1 MFTGGFRRLLT
12 PSTTLRSFGTIAGAI
27 ALVLGVFAP
36 LAAQD
41 GVPQVPVDSV
51 LQLPELRVEIGRL
64 RTGSVPVAEVPFP
77 VQIVAGSN
85 VRGPTGSS
93 VAGALTGSAG
103 LNLTNQTGSPSQADI
118 RLRGFALSPIVGVP
132 QGVSVFVDGVRVNE
146 ADASQVHLS
155 LIPGGAVERIELI
168 RGSVGAFGKN
178 SLAGAL
184 NIVTLRGRERS
195 VELELEGGSFGL
207 LRGAARASESVG
219 GFDGF
224 VTASYDRSN
233 GWRQLSSTEELSLF
247 TKIGGRGE
255 RTDGW
260 LSYSFASHRL
270 EGPGP
275 LPESWLDGGQLPP
288 DITEPLDDRRRLQYT
303 GGSGDRFVPR
313 LHFLSGRVE
322 RRLGDGWTLQASAYG
337 RLADFRQSNDNI
349 TEPNALGLTDI
360 RTLGSTAQVSYEPT
374 DRLIA
379 TVGAEWTRNDVE
391 IEIRELPN
399 QAFPSIIPATTE
411 HLETDENNVGAFGEV
426 WWKAHPTVSLYGS
439 LRFDYVNLPVRDLL
453 DPSGSGRNQFKPFT
467 GGVGISK
474 ALGQAWNAYASYGR
488 GFRAPVI
495 LEVMCADPDDPCQ
508 LPFELGPDPPLKPVV
523 SDTWQAGFRMTAIR
537 SQAEV
542 VAYWSEVRDDI
553 FNVTDLDTPTRGF
566 FTNLDRTRRVGVEAS
581 LSLLPFSSVPLTVR
595 TAMGWTRAT
604 FESEATLSAPFLD
617 DDEASGPADPM
628 GGADPTPPQVE
639 PGDRFPMVPSL
650 TASLGLRYDLSET
663 VFEING
669 GWVGGQFLVGDEG
682 NDATLGKL
690 DGYVLL
696 DVSVERRFGAAVFYL
711 RVTNLL
717 DTNYRT
723 FGILSQNLRG
733 PTGGVER
740 FVTPGH
746 PAALTAGMKIHLQ
759 P

>member
-1 MFTGGFRRLLT
+1 MCTGGSSSLPT
-12 PSTTLRSFGTIAGAI
+12 VTIAI
-27 ALVLGVFAP
+27 ALILGAFAP

-41 GVPQVPVDSV
+41 VAPQVPADSV
-51 LQLPELRVEIGRL
+51 LRLPELRVEIGRL
-64 RTGSVPVAEVPFP
+64 RTGSVPISQVPFP
-77 VQIVAGSN
+77 VQIIGESN
-85 VRGPTGSS
+85 VRGATGSS
-93 VAGALTGSAG
+93 VANALTGSAG
-103 LNLTNQTGSPSQADI
+103 LTLTNQTGSPSQADI

-155 LIPGGAVERIELI
+155 LIPGGAVDHIEVI
-168 RGSVGAFGKN
+168 RGSVGVFGRN

-184 NIVTLRGRERS
+184 NIVTLRGVERS
-195 VELELEGGSFGL
+195 VEMELEGGSFGL
-207 LRGAARASESVG
+207 WRGTARASESIG
-219 GFDGF
+219 RFDGF
-224 VTASYDRSN
+224 VTASYNRSN
-233 GWRQLSSTEELSLF
+233 GWRELSSTEEFSF
-247 TKIGGRGE
+247 FAKVGGRGE

-260 LSYSFASHRL
+260 LSYSFAYNRL

-275 LPESWLDGGQLPP
+275 LPESWLDGGPLPP
-288 DITEPLDDRRRLQYT
+288 DIIDPPDDRRKLQYT

-313 LHFLSGRVE
+313 LHFLNGRVE
-322 RRLGDGWTLQASAYG
+322 RRLSDGWTLQAGAHG

-360 RTLGSTAQVSYEPT
+360 RTLGATAQVSYEPT

-379 TVGAEWTRNDVE
+379 TAGAEWTRNDVE

-411 HLETDENNVGAFGEV
+411 HLETEENNIGAFGEV
-426 WWKAHPTVSLYGS
+426 WWNARPGVSLYGS
-439 LRFDYVNLPVRDLL
+439 FRFDYVNLPVRDLL
-453 DPSGSGRNQFKPFT
+453 DPSGSGRNQFKQFT

-474 ALGQAWNAYASYGR
+474 SLNRAWNVFASYGR

-508 LPFELGPDPPLKPVV
+508 LPFELGPDPPLKPVI
-523 SDTWQAGFRMTAIR
+523 SDTWQAGFRMTRIR
-537 SQAEV
+537 SQAEIAV
-542 VAYWSEVRDDI
+542 YWSEVRDDI

-581 LSLLPFSSVPLTVR
+581 LSLVPFSNVPLTVR

-604 FESEATLSAPFLD
+604 FESAATLSAPFLD
-617 DDEASGPADPM
+617 DDPGGAGGPM
-628 GGADPTPPQVE
+628 GAGDPEPPQVE

-650 TASLGLRYDLSET
+650 TANLGLRYDLSET
-663 VFEING
+663 VFELTG
-669 GWVGGQFLVGDEG
+669 AWVGGQFLVGDEG

-690 DGYVLL
+690 EGYALL
-696 DVSVERRFGAAVFYL
+696 NVSVERSFRAAVFYL

-717 DTNYRT
+717 DTNYLT
-723 FGILSQNLRG
+723 FGILAENLRG

-740 FVTPGH
+740 FLTPGY
-746 PAALTAGMKIHLQ
+746 PAELTAGMKIRLQ